1 VSFLAAAV
9 IGSSAVTNVVAVTK
23 TMNTATATTLKRLCP
38 RITSV
43 SFQRRWTIDG
53 RRECYEGNYEKTERV
68 FLHTC
73 RADLDTDDLAK
84 VIP

>member
-23 TMNTATATTLKRLCP
+23 TMNTATATT
-38 RITSV
+38 
-43 SFQRRWTIDG
+43 
-53 RRECYEGNYEKTERV
+53 
-68 FLHTC
+68 
-73 RADLDTDDLAK
+73 DLDTDDLAK